1 MRAGN
6 LRKRIL
12 IQSQSTTPDSVG
24 GQEQVWTDIAP
35 VWGSIETLS
44 GRELAIAQ
52 AINTELTHKITVRY
66 RPELADPKIVA
77 ALRAVYQGR
86 IFNIQYSDNVDERNR
101 EIALIAAEGLNNG

>member
-1 MRAGN
+1 MRAGT

-12 IQSQSTTPDSVG
+12 IQTQSGTIDTVG
-24 GQEQVWTDIAP
+24 GQELVWSDVAT

-52 AINTELTHKITVRY
+52 AINAELTHKITVRY
-66 RPELADPKIVA
+66 RPELADPKVVA
-77 ALRAVYQGR
+77 SLRAVYQGR

-101 EIALIAAEGLNNG
+101 EVSLIAAEGLNNG